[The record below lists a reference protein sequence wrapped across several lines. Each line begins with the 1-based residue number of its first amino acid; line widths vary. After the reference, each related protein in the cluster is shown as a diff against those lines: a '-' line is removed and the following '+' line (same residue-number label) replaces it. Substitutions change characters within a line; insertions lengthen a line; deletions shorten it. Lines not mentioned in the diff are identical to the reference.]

1 MIGPIGITQ
10 RQAEEHFDFILELTD
25 TQRVCWKITREDA
38 GSAMI
43 TPVNEVSPIPEE
55 IQNQVEEFQ
64 KQFFDKTNCES

>member
-10 RQAEEHFDFILELTD
+10 RQAEEHFDFILNLTD
-25 TQRVCWKITREDA
+25 TQRVCWRIIREDA